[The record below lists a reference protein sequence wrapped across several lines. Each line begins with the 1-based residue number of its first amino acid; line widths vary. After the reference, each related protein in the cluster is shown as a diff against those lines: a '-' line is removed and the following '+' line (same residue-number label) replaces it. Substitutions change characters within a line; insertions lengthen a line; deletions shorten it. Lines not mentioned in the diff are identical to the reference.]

1 MASTKYLCP
10 ECGKEFV
17 NKSSLERHI
26 KTLHLVNAYTCQQ
39 CGKLFTRRDTLIRHK
54 CKEPSNTKCERCGK
68 EFSKKSNLNMHM
80 KSHMNELAGPILW
93 IHEGEKVNFV
103 SNNNN
108 FGKVDYE
115 EMIDQKMVVKKN

>member
-68 EFSKKSNLNMHM
+68 DDSRIQEFASMWKRNCKCQKK
-80 KSHMNELAGPILW
+80 
-93 IHEGEKVNFV
+93 
-103 SNNNN
+103 
-108 FGKVDYE
+108 Y
-115 EMIDQKMVVKKN
+115 